1 MVDDVYFQHNP
12 RKALNKKV
20 TGKLEMTGVDEAVN
34 SLKQVVLEL
43 EQKMQSRT
51 VRRVEQLQQIDE
63 LKLSRQHEL
72 EEALLSVTNS
82 LDSIISKLIDLA
94 ED

>member
-1 MVDDVYFQHNP
+1 
-12 RKALNKKV
+12 
-20 TGKLEMTGVDEAVN
+20 MTGVNEAVS

-51 VRRVEQLQQIDE
+51 VRGVEQLNQIDE
-63 LKLSRQHEL
+63 LEAALSRQHEL
-72 EEALLSVTNS
+72 EKALLSVTNS

>member
-1 MVDDVYFQHNP
+1 MS
-12 RKALNKKV
+12 
-20 TGKLEMTGVDEAVN
+20 GVDEAVN

-51 VRRVEQLQQIDE
+51 VRGVNQSHKIDE
-63 LKLSRQHEL
+63 LKAALSRQHEL
-72 EEALLSVTNS
+72 EEALLSVTSS

>member
-1 MVDDVYFQHNP
+1 
-12 RKALNKKV
+12 
-20 TGKLEMTGVDEAVN
+20 MTGVDEAVN

-51 VRRVEQLQQIDE
+51 VRGVNQSHKIDE
-63 LKLSRQHEL
+63 LKAALSRQHEL
-72 EEALLSVTNS
+72 EEALLSVKNS
-82 LDSIISKLIDLA
+82 LDGIISKLIDLA

>member
-1 MVDDVYFQHNP
+1 MS
-12 RKALNKKV
+12 
-20 TGKLEMTGVDEAVN
+20 GVDEAVN

-51 VRRVEQLQQIDE
+51 VRGVNQSHKSDE
-63 LKLSRQHEL
+63 LKAALSRQHEL

>member
-1 MVDDVYFQHNP
+1 
-12 RKALNKKV
+12 
-20 TGKLEMTGVDEAVN
+20 MTSVDEAVN

-51 VRRVEQLQQIDE
+51 VRGPEQSQQIDE
-63 LKLSRQHEL
+63 LKAALSRQHEL
-72 EEALLSVTNS
+72 EEALLNVTNS
-82 LDSIISKLIDLA
+82 LDTIISKLIDLA

>member
-1 MVDDVYFQHNP
+1 
-12 RKALNKKV
+12 
-20 TGKLEMTGVDEAVN
+20 MTGVNEAVN

-51 VRRVEQLQQIDE
+51 VRGVEQVQKIDE
-63 LKLSRQHEL
+63 LKAALSRQHEL
-72 EEALLSVTNS
+72 EEALLSITSS
-82 LDSIISKLIDLA
+82 LDSIIIKLIDIA

>member
-1 MVDDVYFQHNP
+1 MS
-12 RKALNKKV
+12 
-20 TGKLEMTGVDEAVN
+20 GVDEAVN

-51 VRRVEQLQQIDE
+51 VRGVDQSHKIDE
-63 LKLSRQHEL
+63 LKAALSRQHEL
-72 EEALLSVTNS
+72 EEALLSVTKS

>member
-1 MVDDVYFQHNP
+1 
-12 RKALNKKV
+12 
-20 TGKLEMTGVDEAVN
+20 MTGVDEAVN
-34 SLKQVVLEL
+34 SLKKVVLEL
-43 EQKMQSRT
+43 EQKMQSRA
-51 VRRVEQLQQIDE
+51 VRGVGHLQQIDE
-63 LKLSRQHEL
+63 LKAALSRQHEL

>member
-1 MVDDVYFQHNP
+1 
-12 RKALNKKV
+12 
-20 TGKLEMTGVDEAVN
+20 MTGVDEAVN

-51 VRRVEQLQQIDE
+51 VRGVEQVQKIDE
-63 LKLSRQHEL
+63 LKAALSRQHEL
-72 EEALLSVTNS
+72 EEAMLSITSS
-82 LDSIISKLIDLA
+82 LDSIIIKLIDIA

>member
-1 MVDDVYFQHNP
+1 MS
-12 RKALNKKV
+12 
-20 TGKLEMTGVDEAVN
+20 GVDEAVN

-51 VRRVEQLQQIDE
+51 VRGVNQSHKIDE
-63 LKLSRQHEL
+63 LKAALSRQHEL
-72 EEALLSVTNS
+72 EEALLSVKNS
-82 LDSIISKLIDLA
+82 LDSIINKLIDLA

>member
-1 MVDDVYFQHNP
+1 
-12 RKALNKKV
+12 
-20 TGKLEMTGVDEAVN
+20 MTAVDEAVN

-51 VRRVEQLQQIDE
+51 VRGVEQVQKIDE
-63 LKLSRQHEL
+63 LKAALSRQHEL
-72 EEALLSVTNS
+72 EEALLSITSS
-82 LDSIISKLIDLA
+82 LDSIIIKLIDIA

>member
-1 MVDDVYFQHNP
+1 MS
-12 RKALNKKV
+12 
-20 TGKLEMTGVDEAVN
+20 GVDEAVN

-51 VRRVEQLQQIDE
+51 VRGVNQSHKIDE
-63 LKLSRQHEL
+63 LKAALSRQHEL
-72 EEALLSVTNS
+72 EEALLSVKNS

>member
-1 MVDDVYFQHNP
+1 MS
-12 RKALNKKV
+12 
-20 TGKLEMTGVDEAVN
+20 GVDEAVN

-51 VRRVEQLQQIDE
+51 VRRVNQSHKIDE
-63 LKLSRQHEL
+63 LKAAVSRQHEL
-72 EEALLSVTNS
+72 EEALLSVKNS
-82 LDSIISKLIDLA
+82 LDGIISKLIDLA

>member
-1 MVDDVYFQHNP
+1 MS
-12 RKALNKKV
+12 
-20 TGKLEMTGVDEAVN
+20 GVDEAVN
-34 SLKQVVLEL
+34 SLKEVVLEL

-51 VRRVEQLQQIDE
+51 VRGVDQSHKIDE
-63 LKLSRQHEL
+63 LKAALSRQHEL
-72 EEALLSVTNS
+72 EEALLSATNS

>member
-1 MVDDVYFQHNP
+1 MS
-12 RKALNKKV
+12 
-20 TGKLEMTGVDEAVN
+20 GVDEAVN

-51 VRRVEQLQQIDE
+51 VRGVNQSHKIDE
-63 LKLSRQHEL
+63 LKAALSRQHEL
-72 EEALLSVTNS
+72 EEALLSVKNS
-82 LDSIISKLIDLA
+82 LDSIIGKLKDLA

>member
-1 MVDDVYFQHNP
+1 
-12 RKALNKKV
+12 
-20 TGKLEMTGVDEAVN
+20 MTVVDEAVN

-51 VRRVEQLQQIDE
+51 VRSVEQLQQIDE
-63 LKLSRQHEL
+63 LKAALSRQHEL
-72 EEALLSVTNS
+72 EEAMLSVKNS
-82 LDSIISKLIDLA
+82 LDSIVSKLINLA

>member
-1 MVDDVYFQHNP
+1 
-12 RKALNKKV
+12 
-20 TGKLEMTGVDEAVN
+20 MTSVDEAVN

-51 VRRVEQLQQIDE
+51 VRGVEQVQKIDE
-63 LKLSRQHEL
+63 LKAALSRQHEL
-72 EEALLSVTNS
+72 EEALLSITSS
-82 LDSIISKLIDLA
+82 LDSIIIKLIDIA

>member
-1 MVDDVYFQHNP
+1 MS
-12 RKALNKKV
+12 
-20 TGKLEMTGVDEAVN
+20 GVDEAVN

-51 VRRVEQLQQIDE
+51 VRGVNESHKIDE
-63 LKLSRQHEL
+63 LKAALSRQHEL

>member
-1 MVDDVYFQHNP
+1 MS
-12 RKALNKKV
+12 
-20 TGKLEMTGVDEAVN
+20 GVDEAVN

-43 EQKMQSRT
+43 EQKMQSRK
-51 VRRVEQLQQIDE
+51 VRGVEQVRQIDE
-63 LKLSRQHEL
+63 LKAALSRQHEL

-82 LDSIISKLIDLA
+82 LDSIIIKLIDIA

>member
-1 MVDDVYFQHNP
+1 
-12 RKALNKKV
+12 
-20 TGKLEMTGVDEAVN
+20 MTSVDEAVN

-51 VRRVEQLQQIDE
+51 VRGVNQSHKIDE
-63 LKLSRQHEL
+63 LKAALSRQHEL
-72 EEALLSVTNS
+72 EEALLSITSS
-82 LDSIISKLIDLA
+82 LDSIIIKLIDIA

>member
-1 MVDDVYFQHNP
+1 MS
-12 RKALNKKV
+12 
-20 TGKLEMTGVDEAVN
+20 GVNEAIN
-34 SLKQVVLEL
+34 SLKEVVLEL

-51 VRRVEQLQQIDE
+51 VRGVDQCHKIDE
-63 LKLSRQHEL
+63 LKAAVSRQHEL

-82 LDSIISKLIDLA
+82 LDSIMCKLIDLA

>member
-1 MVDDVYFQHNP
+1 MS
-12 RKALNKKV
+12 
-20 TGKLEMTGVDEAVN
+20 GVDEAVN

-51 VRRVEQLQQIDE
+51 VRGENQSHKIDE
-63 LKLSRQHEL
+63 LKAALSRQHEL